1 MLCWMALGVLCILLW
16 ENSWIPKEDKRH
28 FYLTYGIIAL
38 AALAEWTGIQLNGNE
53 SFPKWVL
60 AAVKCADYVLTPL
73 AGGALAAQM
82 KLHNRWQ
89 TALIAVLAANTL
101 FQIVACFNRWML
113 VIDDQNH
120 YSHGPLYTV
129 YILVYLLV
137 IVLMAAQFLSYGRS
151 YRRQNRASLYSV
163 LLLVIVGI
171 GIQEVL
177 GSEYRTAYIALTMGV
192 TLMFIHYSE
201 FYQMHAD
208 EHIRQQYT
216 QLMTDAL
223 TGVLSRH
230 AYMKALERYADPA
243 EIPGDLA
250 AFSIDINGL
259 KTVNDTIGHEAGDEL
274 IIGAARCIEKVFTGG
289 ECFRTGGDEFIV
301 LTRMGKE
308 QADAALLRLEQETA
322 SWTGNLVKSLNL
334 AAGCALV
341 GEHQGITVEKL
352 VIEADHAMYARKA
365 AYYRESGHDRRS
377 RRTDPNRSDRS

>member
-1 MLCWMALGVLCILLW
+1 MALGVLCILLW

-53 SFPKWVL
+53 SIPKWVL
-60 AAVKCADYVLTPL
+60 AGVKCADYVLTPL

-82 KLHNRWQ
+82 KLRNRWHK
-89 TALIAVLAANTL
+89 ALKAVLTANTL

-137 IVLMAAQFLSYGRS
+137 IILMAAQFLSYGKS

-171 GIQEVL
+171 GIQELL

-274 IIGAARCIEKVFTGG
+274 ITGAARCIAKVFTGS

-301 LTRMGKE
+301 LTRMEKE

-322 SWTGNLVKSLNL
+322 SWTGTLVKSLNL
-334 AAGCALV
+334 AAGYALV
-341 GEHQGITVEKL
+341 GEHPGITVEKL

-377 RRTDPNRSDRS
+377 RRTDPNRSDRK

>member
-1 MLCWMALGVLCILLW
+1 MALGVLCILLW

-53 SFPKWVL
+53 SIPKWVL
-60 AAVKCADYVLTPL
+60 AGVKCADYVLTPL

-82 KLHNRWQ
+82 KLRNRWH

-137 IVLMAAQFLSYGRS
+137 IILMAAQFLSYGRS
-151 YRRQNRASLYSV
+151 YRRQNRVSLYSV
-163 LLLVIVGI
+163 LFLVIVGI
-171 GIQEVL
+171 GIQELL

-250 AFSIDINGL
+250 AFSI
-259 KTVNDTIGHEAGDEL
+259 T
-274 IIGAARCIEKVFTGG
+274 GAARCIAKVFTGG
-289 ECFRTGGDEFIV
+289 DCFRTGGDEFIV
-301 LTRMGKE
+301 LTRMEKL
-308 QADAALLRLEQETA
+308 QADAALLRLERETA
-322 SWTGNLVKSLNL
+322 SWTGTLVKSLNL
-334 AAGCALV
+334 AAGYALV
-341 GEHQGITVEKL
+341 GEHPGITVEKL

-377 RRTDPNRSDRS
+377 RRTDPNRSDR